1 MMRTLLAILIWL
13 FTLGAAQAQDF
24 NVVAK
29 VNGEGITRDRL
40 QSSVDVSME
49 QSGFNYG
56 GVTQPDRKSTRLN
69 SSHSSVS
76 RMPSSA

>member
-24 NVVAK
+24 NLVAK

-40 QSSVDVSME
+40 
-49 QSGFNYG
+49 
-56 GVTQPDRKSTRLN
+56 
-69 SSHSSVS
+69 
-76 RMPSSA
+76 